1 MALIGIIIIL
11 LLLLCKLTT
20 SSILHSLNIG
30 EEFTGKLNINNNNN
44 KEIIGVNK
52 LKILSFSFDIA
63 STDRIIHLDLLL
75 HFEKLYAKQIIIN
88 KKYIENVNIQLK
100 CNNNKQ
106 QVETTNNNNN
116 NIRLTMDVK
125 YNKETS
131 SFIPIINTIKYFC
144 GSDKSL
150 VFHQVYS
157 PFSYEIIKS
166 KELTTTNYQEEED
179 LQLLRDNNNN
189 NNKNNEKKL
198 RRHNNYLINFKQL
211 ENIILFKFLIP
222 QLNQIAVNP
231 WENET
236 IQTLQLKCKHDKNK
250 CIAGEN
256 FFTFII
262 WQFISFKTKLHIIN
276 EHSILNK
283 DMMVMKDNN
292 NKKSD
297 TTAST
302 TSSSITNDCF
312 FKPIATIENLHFQ
325 SFQLKFS
332 TVYNNENKMH
342 KGSHVAIF
350 NFNNFKGKITFL
362 KMPSFLLGMLANSI
376 LNQLDLN
383 GKGIATRSS
392 AMDPSWQIAGDISN
406 GIRGFINVFAMKKL
420 LLKLFPSSTL
430 L

>member
-1 MALIGIIIIL
+1 MALIEIIIII

-30 EEFTGKLNINNNNN
+30 EEFTGKLNINNNN

-106 QVETTNNNNN
+106 QVETTNNNN
-116 NIRLTMDVK
+116 IRLTMDVK

-166 KELTTTNYQEEED
+166 KELTTTNYHEEEGD

-222 QLNQIAVNP
+222 QLNQIALNP

-283 DMMVMKDNN
+283 DMMVMKDN
-292 NKKSD
+292 KKSD
-297 TTAST
+297 TT

-312 FKPIATIENLHFQ
+312 FKPIATIENFQFQ

-350 NFNNFKGKITFL
+350 NFNNFKGKIKFL
-362 KMPSFLLGMLANSI
+362 KMPSFLLGMIANSI

-406 GIRGFINVFAMKKL
+406 GIRGFFNVFAMKKL

>member
-1 MALIGIIIIL
+1 MALIGIIIII

-106 QVETTNNNNN
+106 QVETTNNN

-297 TTAST
+297 TTT
-302 TSSSITNDCF
+302 TSITNDCF
-312 FKPIATIENLHFQ
+312 FKPIATIENFQFQ